1 MAAPSSSSGADAHP
15 LHAAVAA
22 PTIPSTIYPSSS
34 TSSQSS
40 SSSSS
45 SSSASSSHTTSFD
58 KDQIDFTHP
67 VADVVS
73 ANLLVE
79 CIRLSGCEDIV
90 KKCEA
95 LWYPSSSSASSSSNS
110 DSISNSNSY
119 VHASQS
125 ASTAIEKG
133 SSSADSGLQGIGPND
148 YTFEL
153 MSKIWQEN
161 KCNDIASRTQTLF
174 DRYSA
179 YFNAMQCS
187 AVQCSAIC
195 ADMAV
200 V

>member
-1 MAAPSSSSGADAHP
+1 MAAPSSSSSADAHP
-15 LHAAVAA
+15 LHAAAA
-22 PTIPSTIYPSSS
+22 SIPSTIYPSPS

-45 SSSASSSHTTSFD
+45 SSSTSSHTTAFD
-58 KDQIDFTHP
+58 KGHVDFSHP

-95 LWYPSSSSASSSSNS
+95 LWYPSSSSNS

-119 VHASQS
+119 FHASQS
-125 ASTAIEKG
+125 VSTDVEQRSG
-133 SSSADSGLQGIGPND
+133 SSGADSGPQGIGPND

-174 DRYSA
+174 DRCSA
-179 YFNAMQCS
+179 YSNAMQCS
-187 AVQCSAIC
+187 TVHTVQCCIVLIWLC
-195 ADMAV
+195 FNV
-200 V
+200 L

>member
-1 MAAPSSSSGADAHP
+1 MAAPSSSRGADAQPPHAAAAA
-15 LHAAVAA
+15 AAVA
-22 PTIPSTIYPSSS
+22 TIPSTTYPSSS

-40 SSSSS
+40 SSSTS
-45 SSSASSSHTTSFD
+45 SSSASSSRSTSTD
-58 KDQIDFTHP
+58 KDQIDFSHP

-95 LWYPSSSSASSSSNS
+95 LWYHSSSSSSSGSTS
-110 DSISNSNSY
+110 DSISNSNSH

-125 ASTAIEKG
+125 VSTVIERG
-133 SSSADSGLQGIGPND
+133 SSSADSGPQGIGPND

-161 KCNDIASRTQTLF
+161 KCNDVASRTQTLF

-179 YFNAMQCS
+179 YYSALQCS
-187 AVQCSAIC
+187 AVLC
-195 ADMAV
+195 
-200 V
+200 

>member
-1 MAAPSSSSGADAHP
+1 MAAPSSSRGADAHP
-15 LHAAVAA
+15 LHAAAA
-22 PTIPSTIYPSSS
+22 SIPSTIYHSPS

-45 SSSASSSHTTSFD
+45 SSSASSSHTTAFD
-58 KDQIDFTHP
+58 KDQIDFSHP

-95 LWYPSSSSASSSSNS
+95 LWYPSSSSSSS
-110 DSISNSNSY
+110 DSISNSNS

-125 ASTAIEKG
+125 VSTAIERG
-133 SSSADSGLQGIGPND
+133 SSSADSGPQGIGPND

-174 DRYSA
+174 DRCSA
-179 YFNAMQCS
+179 YFNALQCC
-187 AVQCSAIC
+187 VVLY
-195 ADMAV
+195 MAV
-200 V
+200 VQHTVQNSTHAVE